1 MDLWSRR
8 SAGIWASTTHRWRG
22 LRNRTRSLPRRRLT
36 VTRERLNAVPLRGV
50 KMKLSYLIL
59 DVFTTERLKG
69 NPLAVVTRADGLLDD
84 QMQAIAG
91 EFNLSETVFI
101 TKPQSERHTAAVRI
115 FTPSVEL
122 PFAGHPTV
130 GAAVALGLETR
141 TSAVRI
147 EERVGVITCIIEK
160 VDRRVGFARFALPM
174 LPEEVGKAPDA
185 LKIAAALGIEPED
198 VGCGLYQPAVFSA
211 GVVFCLVPVRNAAV
225 LKRIKLE
232 RRGWSEVFPL
242 GHNSVYVFTETPGE
256 DDNQLAARMF
266 APGMGVGEDPATGA
280 AAAALIG
287 LLARHAN
294 DGQVEYALRQGHEM
308 GRPSR
313 IMMQFRKEGGALTH
327 GGIGGHAV
335 VVGEGTLDLGD

>member
-1 MDLWSRR
+1 
-8 SAGIWASTTHRWRG
+8 
-22 LRNRTRSLPRRRLT
+22 
-36 VTRERLNAVPLRGV
+36 
-50 KMKLSYLIL
+50 MKLNYLIL

-69 NPLAVVTRADGLLDD
+69 NPLAVVMKADGLLDD
-84 QMQAIAG
+84 RMQAIAG

-101 TKPQSERHTAAVRI
+101 TKPKSERHTAAVRI

-160 VDRRVGFARFALPM
+160 LNRREGFARFALPIM
-174 LPEEVGKAPDA
+174 PEEVGKAPDA
-185 LKIAAALGIEPED
+185 LRIAAALGIEPED
-198 VGCGLYQPAVFSA
+198 VGCGVYQPAVFSA
-211 GVVFCLVPVRNAAV
+211 GVVFYLVPVRDAAV
-225 LKRIKLE
+225 LKRVRPE

-242 GHNSVYVFTETPGE
+242 GHNSVYAFTETPGE
-256 DDNQLAARMF
+256 DGNQLAARMF
-266 APGMGVGEDPATGA
+266 APGMGLGEDPATGG

-287 LLARHAN
+287 LLARHADN
-294 DGQVEYALRQGHEM
+294 GQFEYVLRQGHEM

-313 IMMQFRKEGGALTH
+313 IMIQFRKGGGALIH

-335 VVGEGTLDLGD
+335 VVGEGVLDLDG